1 MSLRRLEAEGMAKK
15 ELPYLSWSDEDVVEE
30 MQKRLK
36 EIKQILIEIRD
47 SLKNLDYSL
56 RGFIGRHLRKD

>member
-1 MSLRRLEAEGMAKK
+1 MVRK

-36 EIKQILIEIRD
+36 EIKQILIEIRE
-47 SLKNLDYSL
+47 SLKNLGS
-56 RGFIGRHLRKD
+56 

>member
-1 MSLRRLEAEGMAKK
+1 MAKK

-36 EIKQILIEIRD
+36 EIRQILIEIRE
-47 SLKNLDYSL
+47 SLKNLGS
-56 RGFIGRHLRKD
+56 

>member
-1 MSLRRLEAEGMAKK
+1 MAKK
-15 ELPYLSWSDEDVVEE
+15 ELPYLSRSDEDVVEE

-47 SLKNLDYSL
+47 SLKNLGS
-56 RGFIGRHLRKD
+56 

>member
-47 SLKNLDYSL
+47 SLKNLGS
-56 RGFIGRHLRKD
+56 

>member
-1 MSLRRLEAEGMAKK
+1 MVRK

-36 EIKQILIEIRD
+36 EIKQILIEIKE
-47 SLKNLDYSL
+47 SLKNLGS
-56 RGFIGRHLRKD
+56 

>member
-30 MQKRLK
+30 MQKMK

-47 SLKNLDYSL
+47 SLKNLGS
-56 RGFIGRHLRKD
+56 